1 MFKRYAPAL
10 VAVAVGCGAQTGVVG
25 EAEQGIGSQSEADE
39 GSDEGSDGASAPS
52 PGAGDGSEAESDS
65 GMAPVADDVA
75 SVGTASEP
83 GPDVEGDVEED
94 VTNPPSEIDPN
105 PTPSDAE
112 SDPGPAQPA
121 GDDMPPTP
129 NPDPVEST
137 SPPEPCLDSTEITL
151 PAPEVAARLSR
162 LIFNAAP
169 SEQLLEQAEAGELA
183 TYGQVECAASEMLQE
198 PEAAD
203 GLLAFLDTWLQFQA
217 WPYEPDPAL
226 DALDAPVWTEMKDQ
240 AHAFLIDFA
249 ASNDTTLERLLT
261 EQKSYVG
268 PQLAKHL
275 GLEPTEDLPAVITVP
290 EQRGLLTLG
299 FVTASLNRIGQRGRW
314 TVETLQCIQ
323 IPPKPPDLML
333 PTFSGD
339 EGYQQ
344 SYFASLSSPVC
355 AGCHSVLDPYGLGLE
370 NFDSFGRYQTEESG
384 APLVVNGTLTDDTM
398 SEDNTFNGLD
408 EFTTKLANNGQVAR
422 CLADTMVRHAAGV
435 DITLADPQVMA
446 LTRAKLLTPFEAS
459 GRDLSSLLV
468 AVTQVDSFWE

>member
-25 EAEQGIGSQSEADE
+25 EAEQGIGSQREVDA
-39 GSDEGSDGASAPS
+39 GSDGASTPS
-52 PGAGDGSEAESDS
+52 PGAGDGAEAESDS
-65 GMAPVADDVA
+65 GMAPIADDMA
-75 SVGTASEP
+75 PEDTSSEP
-83 GPDVEGDVEED
+83 GADVGEDSEGD

-105 PTPSDAE
+105 PTPSDAG
-112 SDPGPAQPA
+112 SDPGPVQPA
-121 GDDMPPTP
+121 TDDMPPAQ
-129 NPDPVEST
+129 NPDPVGSA
-137 SPPEPCLDSTEITL
+137 SAPPEPCLDGTEIAL
-151 PAPEVAARLSR
+151 PAPEIATRLSR
-162 LIFNAAP
+162 LLFNAAP

-226 DALDAPVWTEMKDQ
+226 DTLDAPVWTEMKDQ
-240 AHAFLIDFA
+240 AHAFLMDFA

-261 EQKSYVG
+261 EQQSYVG
-268 PQLAKHL
+268 PQLANHL
-275 GLEPTEDLPAVITVP
+275 GLQPTEDLPAVITVP
-290 EQRGLLTLG
+290 QQRGFLSLG
-299 FVTASLNRIGQRGRW
+299 FVTASLNRIGQRGSW
-314 TVETLQCIQ
+314 TMETLQCIR
-323 IPPKPPDLML
+323 IPPKPPDVML
-333 PTFSGD
+333 PTLSED

-344 SYFASLSSPVC
+344 SYFAALSNPAC
-355 AGCHSVLDPYGLGLE
+355 TGCHSVLDPYGLGLE
-370 NFDSFGRYQTEESG
+370 NFDSFGRYRTEEAG
-384 APLVVNGTLTDDTM
+384 APLVVSGTLTDDTA
-398 SEDNTFNGLD
+398 SENNMFTGLD

-422 CLADTMVRHAAGV
+422 CIADTMLRHAAGV